1 MKENISKADRAQVAE
16 LIRKVLM
23 GYICVREAILAFP
36 KDSEDSSIIAAYH
49 ALVHFEADEDLRNR
63 DSLYKEEQNDYLE
76 FISYILERGE
86 DLPDNI
92 IQNYEKYYKGASL
105 PHEKNA
111 KGFLHSFLKFLNIEE
126 KN

>member
-1 MKENISKADRAQVAE
+1 MTNPISKEDRARVAE

-36 KDSEDSSIIAAYH
+36 KDSEDASIIAAYH
-49 ALVHFEADEDLRNR
+49 ALVHYEADEDLRRR
-63 DSLYKEEQNDYLE
+63 DELYKEEQNDYLE
-76 FISYILERGE
+76 FISYILKQGN

-92 IQNYEKYYKGASL
+92 IKNYEKYYKAACL
-105 PHEKNA
+105 PHENNA
-111 KGFLHSFLKFLNIEE
+111 KGFLHSFFKFLNIEE